1 MEATVGVVEGIS
13 EHGGKSRGLELRNG
27 GTNLRKRMNE
37 LAGAWEAGSSSKCP
51 RAGEPRMRPG
61 GAGGDGKSRRR
72 RRRRRMPGK
81 KPKQ

>member
-1 MEATVGVVEGIS
+1 MEGIS

-37 LAGAWEAGSSSKCP
+37 LAGAWERGSSSKSP
-51 RAGEPRMRPG
+51 RAGEPRRQPG
-61 GAGGDGKSRRR
+61 GAGGDSKSRRR
-72 RRRRRMPGK
+72 RRRQPGK